1 MKILVVDD
9 ESIVLESC
17 KRVLADCFEVIPAMS
32 VDAALEVIRREA
44 IGVILLDIKMPGRDG
59 MSLLREVKEK
69 WPNIPV
75 IVMSGYTTTETVEL
89 VSRTEAATFIA
100 KPFTPDQL
108 LRAVKTA
115 VDQAAASGKEDPA
128 PVHKEE
134 ILRVLERATVDA
146 DFVFRML
153 HRWADA
159 LEEYDLTGAEKLA
172 LLTGDIEWIEAQ
184 VGPLTD
190 KQKGWLQRPLSAE
203 VLKIFGW

>member
-100 KPFTPDQL
+100 KPFTPDEL
-108 LRAVKTA
+108 VEAVAK
-115 VDQAAASGKEDPA
+115 VIEKEGKP
-128 PVHKEE
+128 
-134 ILRVLERATVDA
+134 
-146 DFVFRML
+146 
-153 HRWADA
+153 
-159 LEEYDLTGAEKLA
+159 
-172 LLTGDIEWIEAQ
+172 
-184 VGPLTD
+184 
-190 KQKGWLQRPLSAE
+190 
-203 VLKIFGW
+203 